1 MQTQH
6 FECLLQLSIKHNI
19 ESLGKS
25 LCEGMSR
32 LDWFVSGFPALT
44 NKGGAKQNV
53 GSAYSQPLT
62 SQKEGKRFLF
72 FCPLGFHSHC

>member
-6 FECLLQLSIKHNI
+6 FECLLQLSIKRNI

-32 LDWFVSGFPALT
+32 LCWPVSGLPPLT

-62 SQKEGKRFLF
+62 SHYISNVHR
-72 FCPLGFHSHC
+72 CV